1 MSDYTPTTEE
11 VRAGY
16 STATYDDATA
26 EIEFDRWL
34 EEHDRQVA
42 RKTMLDWIELQVEI
56 VHKLGNPE
64 DYNEVMAWDSAV
76 RYYVNL
82 TFPLPDHEHTKRSSF
97 GDAYCLTCGID
108 LEDTK

>member
-1 MSDYTPTTEE
+1 MTSTQDIKSAYLAQSWNTPEE
-11 VRAGY
+11 EAM
-16 STATYDDATA
+16 AQQ
-26 EIEFDRWL
+26 FDEWL
-34 EEHDRQVA
+34 QAHDNQVA

-56 VHKLGNPE
+56 VSKLGDPE

-82 TFPLPDHEHTKRSSF
+82 TFPLPDHVHTRRSSF
-97 GDAYCLTCGID
+97 GDPYCETCGID